1 MGCRKLTVAID
12 GPAGAGKSTVAR
24 EVARALGYLYVDSG
38 AMYRAVALRCLLDG
52 IDVRDEVAVSRAA
65 AAADVRLV
73 DGAAGVRVLLDGE
86 DVTAA
91 IRRADVG
98 EAVPHV
104 AKHPAVREAL
114 VRLQRQMSAGGG
126 VVMDGR
132 DIGTVVLPEADVK
145 VFLTASPEERAR
157 RRYRELVARGDRVT
171 YGEVLEAIQR
181 RDRVDSSREHSPL
194 VKAED
199 AVEIDTTGRSVGQVV
214 DEILALC
221 ARKGGAVCST

>member
-1 MGCRKLTVAID
+1 DVCSSD
-12 GPAGAGKSTVAR
+12 
-24 EVARALGYLYVDSG
+24 
-38 AMYRAVALRCLLDG
+38 LL
-52 IDVRDEVAVSRAA
+52 VV
-65 AAADVRLV
+65 
-73 DGAAGVRVLLDGE
+73 GAAGVRVLLDGE

-157 RRYRELVARGDRVT
+157 RRDRKST
-171 YGEVLEAIQR
+171 RLN
-181 RDRVDSSREHSPL
+181 SSH
-194 VKAED
+194 
-199 AVEIDTTGRSVGQVV
+199 
-214 DEILALC
+214 
-221 ARKGGAVCST
+221 

>member
-1 MGCRKLTVAID
+1 
-12 GPAGAGKSTVAR
+12 
-24 EVARALGYLYVDSG
+24 
-38 AMYRAVALRCLLDG
+38 
-52 IDVRDEVAVSRAA
+52 
-65 AAADVRLV
+65 
-73 DGAAGVRVLLDGE
+73 
-86 DVTAA
+86 
-91 IRRADVG
+91 VG

-221 ARKGGAVCST
+221 ARKGGTVCST